1 MAAQPPTQHT
11 AETHQNCFGYI
22 ILISSIP
29 YKCWLFSCEKEGN
42 GTAFNDTTP
51 LCVIKE
57 TCSVW
62 SPGRRATAP
71 LARAVAQLV
80 APRLKDLTGGS
91 SASIARGS
99 ISAPQQLKHPTLTV
113 KMQVAYSQQ
122 SSARSPRTL
131 VSPLH
136 WFAF

>member
-1 MAAQPPTQHT
+1 MGQ
-11 AETHQNCFGYI
+11 
-22 ILISSIP
+22 LS
-29 YKCWLFSCEKEGN
+29 
-42 GTAFNDTTP
+42 NDTAS

-57 TCSVW
+57 SCSVW

-99 ISAPQQLKHPTLTV
+99 ISASQQLKHQTLTA

-122 SSARSPRTL
+122 SSTCSPRTL
-131 VSPLH
+131 ASPLH
-136 WFAF
+136 WSAF